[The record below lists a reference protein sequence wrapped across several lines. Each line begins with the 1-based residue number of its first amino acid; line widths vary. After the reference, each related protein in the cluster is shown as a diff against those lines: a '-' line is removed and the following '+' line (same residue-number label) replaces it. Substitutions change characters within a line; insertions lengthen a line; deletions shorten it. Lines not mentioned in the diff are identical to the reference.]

1 MHEHMNFLPELAGK
15 YFSFTCVTKDM
26 ATGVFFQ
33 LQQGRH
39 TLRMSDAVNEI
50 DCEEDGRAAATR
62 EIQKCWL

>member
-1 MHEHMNFLPELAGK
+1 
-15 YFSFTCVTKDM
+15 M